1 MNFNFEEDFFREEIR
16 EDFRISPM
24 MKKYWATCMKTLDAV
39 AEVCKKYNIKYFA
52 DYGTLLGL

>member
-24 MKKYWATCMKTLDAV
+24 MKK
-39 AEVCKKYNIKYFA
+39 I
-52 DYGTLLGL
+52 LGYVHEDFRCCG